1 MKLKLKMKSNIA
13 FVNLDHIKDYI
24 DKPNTIL
31 FIDKNVFD
39 NWKDIIPKEAKYIV
53 IETSEERKNLDV
65 IRRLYQMVLKLDAS
79 RSTRFV
85 GIGGGIITDMIGYL
99 ASTFMRGV
107 HFSFIPTTLL
117 AMVDAAIGGKNG
129 ENFMGYKN
137 MIGTINQP
145 KDIFI
150 CLDFLSTLPKEEVYS
165 AFGEILKYGIGFD
178 EETFDLL
185 NNNTIKSIIN
195 NSNLLERII
204 NKCISIKVDIVEK
217 DEKETALNG
226 RKLLNL
232 GHTMGH
238 ALEKFY
244 SENKQYSELKHHG
257 YAVILGLYYIAR
269 FIEDE
274 TYKNQVIKLLN
285 KYISEIGFEIEDIE
299 QLYKDSIK
307 YMINDKKKI
316 DNHLVNFIIPISKG
330 ECKEK
335 IIDINSL

>member
-1 MKLKLKMKSNIA
+1 MN
-13 FVNLDHIKDYI
+13 FEETIKKYI
-24 DKPNTIL
+24 NEPNT
-31 FIDKNVFD
+31 FVFVDQNVYSF
-39 NWKDIIPKEAKYIV
+39 WKDRLELNNAII
-53 IETSEERKNLDV
+53 IESSEENKTLKT
-65 IRRLYQMVLKLDAS
+65 IEELYSKAIEIGANRAS
-79 RSTRFV
+79 TFI
-85 GIGGGIITDMIGYL
+85 GIGGGIVTDMVGYL
-99 ASTFMRGV
+99 ASTYMRGV
-107 HFSFIPTTLL
+107 KFKFIPTTLL

-129 ENFMGYKN
+129 VNFNGYKN

-145 KDIFI
+145 SDV
-150 CLDFLSTLPKEEVYS
+150 LVYPEFLETLPIEEIYS

-178 EETFDLL
+178 KDIFNILESH
-185 NNNTIKSIIN
+185 TITEIIN
-195 NSNLLERII
+195 DKALLSEII
-204 NKCISIKVDIVEK
+204 DRCIYIKENIVK
-217 DEKETALNG
+217 QDETEHELNG
-226 RKLLNL
+226 RRLLNL

-257 YAVILGLYYIAR
+257 YAVILGLYYIAK

-274 TYKNQVIKLLN
+274 TYKNQVIKLLS
-285 KYISEIGFEIEDIE
+285 KYINEIGFKIEDVE
-299 QLYKDSIK
+299 QLYKNSIK